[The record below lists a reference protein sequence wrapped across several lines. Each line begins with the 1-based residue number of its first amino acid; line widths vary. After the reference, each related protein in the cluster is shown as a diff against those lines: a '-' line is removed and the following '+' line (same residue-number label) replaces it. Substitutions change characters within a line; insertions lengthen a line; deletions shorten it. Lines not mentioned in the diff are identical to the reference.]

1 MWAEDTA
8 GGGRDV
14 VQIHEGDQLSEFV
27 IMKPY
32 SIDELLSLDAAAS
45 DAVEQILN
53 KFVSPQDVV
62 CVDRKDEDEAESE
75 DGDIQVQGTGDAT
88 KIIVSGEPRPFV
100 YIRACAV
107 YLLRK
112 FLPQLGDCNS
122 PDWQG
127 NEAALIARGE
137 LIYALSHVL
146 FTLSGA
152 NMDMYRTVRQ
162 DDIDTI
168 TEELQSTSSQG

>member
-1 MWAEDTA
+1 
-8 GGGRDV
+8 
-14 VQIHEGDQLSEFV
+14 
-27 IMKPY
+27 MKAY

-62 CVDRKDEDEAESE
+62 CVDRKDEDEA
-75 DGDIQVQGTGDAT
+75 DDIQVQGTGDDT
-88 KIIVSGEPRPFV
+88 KIIVCGEPGPFV

-112 FLPQLGDCNS
+112 FLPQLCDRNS
-122 PDWQG
+122 PDLHD

-152 NMDMYRTVRQ
+152 SMDMYRAVRQ
-162 DDIDTI
+162 DDVDTI
-168 TEELQSTSSQG
+168 TEELQLTYSQG

>member
-1 MWAEDTA
+1 
-8 GGGRDV
+8 
-14 VQIHEGDQLSEFV
+14 
-27 IMKPY
+27 MKQY

-45 DAVEQILN
+45 DAVERILN

-62 CVDRKDEDEAESE
+62 YVASTGEDEDG

-88 KIIVSGEPRPFV
+88 KIVVSGEPGPFV
-100 YIRACAV
+100 YIRACSV

-112 FLPQLGDCNS
+112 FLPQLSDRDNS
-122 PDWQG
+122 PDWDD
-127 NEAALIARGE
+127 NEAAAIARGE

-152 NMDMYRTVRQ
+152 SMDMYRAVRQ

-168 TEELQSTSSQG
+168 TEELQSISSKG